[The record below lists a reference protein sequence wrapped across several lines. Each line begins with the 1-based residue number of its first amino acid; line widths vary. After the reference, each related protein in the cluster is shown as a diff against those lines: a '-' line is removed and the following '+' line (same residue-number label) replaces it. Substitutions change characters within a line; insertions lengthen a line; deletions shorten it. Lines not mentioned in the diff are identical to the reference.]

1 MIQSKFNGDSS
12 GGSEDKNAKRN
23 VDSGGRAL

>member
-12 GGSEDKNAKRN
+12 EGPEDKNAKRN
-23 VDSGGRAL
+23 VGCGGLAS

>member
-1 MIQSKFNGDSS
+1 MIHSKFNGDSS

-23 VDSGGRAL
+23 VASGGLAS